1 MEMWHLN
8 GGHRTWTWRDSP
20 PPFQPLV
27 LFRCGQGVTSIAVAG
42 RKRLA
47 GYGQRRATPSS
58 VPSMVDPGQQA
69 LCPLT
74 PHWDP

>member
-1 MEMWHLN
+1 MDPE
-8 GGHRTWTWRDSP
+8 RSP
-20 PPFQPLV
+20 PLPAPSLSG
-27 LFRCGQGVTSIAVAG
+27 RGRDVTSIAVAG

-58 VPSMVDPGQQA
+58 VPSVVDPGQQA